1 MSKDETDA
9 TIVEVD
15 KIESIP
21 NSDYINGVEEIPTGG
36 YYAVGT
42 MYSPSILLENGQT
55 LTKHPDLG
63 PLSYGAD
70 YSYEDFPNISIG
82 ENIEDSSDA
91 FIIKYNEDVS
101 IAWASNEGSGYH
113 EEYFDVAVT
122 PDGGCV
128 AVGIFYGN
136 EMTFSNGQYIYNEY
150 DYPMGI
156 LVKYSSTGEIEYVH
170 EYS

>member
-9 TIVEVD
+9 AIIEVD

-21 NSDYINGVEEIPTGG
+21 NSDYINGVEEIPIGG

-55 LTKHPDLG
+55 LIKHPDVS
-63 PLSYGAD
+63 PHSYAAD
-70 YSYEDFPNISIG
+70 YSYEDLPNISVG
-82 ENIEDSSDA
+82 RNIERFSDA
-91 FIIKYNEDVS
+91 FIIKYNEDGS
-101 IAWASNEGSGYH
+101 IAWASNEGSEYH

-128 AVGIFYGN
+128 AVGVFYGN
-136 EMTFSNGQYIYNEY
+136 EITFSNGKIKNE
-150 DYPMGI
+150 
-156 LVKYSSTGEIEYVH
+156 
-170 EYS
+170 